1 VTANAPDAGL
11 LYDNEKL
18 RAWRLDAG
26 LTREEVWS
34 AVGVSVSWLTDLEKG
49 RAKGKPSLDL
59 LVRLARLYG
68 HEAGELLPGA
78 P

>member
-1 VTANAPDAGL
+1 MTANAPDAGL

-18 RAWRLDAG
+18 RAWRLESG
-26 LTREEVWS
+26 LTREQVWS
-34 AVGVSVSWLTDLEKG
+34 SVGVSVSWLADLERG

-68 HEAGELLPGA
+68 HDAADLLTGQS
-78 P
+78 